1 MFDKF
6 QLIFGLMDTKDKRKL
21 VFIAFLSVINGL
33 LGVVGIASILPFIG
47 LISQP
52 DLLTSNEYIQTF
64 CRLSGITSYKG
75 VVIAFGSI
83 SLFLVFAGN
92 MLGMFEQWY
101 SEVFGQN
108 KERDLSERLLRNY
121 LHTDV
126 LLFEKR
132 KSSERAKEIIS
143 DVERVILGTLY
154 SMFDLISGVIVTI
167 FIIALLLLVDWIVTL
182 VVSVSLVIIYLVIHA
197 SIRSR
202 LDRLGREYADL
213 EGDIY
218 EHVLEALKLQKEI
231 KLNGLSTYFVRRY
244 SRSCGRLVDNRIEHS
259 LISMIPQNALEISAY
274 GIILLIAIYFSIY
287 SGPDTQPI
295 TLIGMYAFATYRL
308 LPAIADIYDS
318 IENIQFGS
326 AILDDFVKAFDEPE
340 KEGVAEVLLEP
351 SHSIGLSNVAFRYA
365 AESPF
370 HINGLSLDFPIHQMT
385 CIKGKTGCGKS
396 TVLNLM
402 AGLYTPDEGTMTVD
416 GTPQQLY
423 GNASWRQHVGFV
435 PARVNIMKT
444 SLYENIAL
452 GVFPEDI
459 DKKWVR
465 EVAALV
471 ELDEYIMSLK
481 QGYES
486 VYGENGLTFS
496 SGQVQKIGLAR
507 ALYTK
512 PAILLLDESTDAF
525 DLETENTVLSRLTAM
540 SDTTII
546 FVSHRPSVLEHAS
559 KIIDLERAL

>member
-1 MFDKF
+1 
-6 QLIFGLMDTKDKRKL
+6 MDPKDKRKL
-21 VFIAFLSVINGL
+21 VFIAILSVINGL

-47 LISQP
+47 LISEP
-52 DLLTSNEYIQTF
+52 DLLTTNEHIQTF
-64 CRLSGITSYKG
+64 CRLTGIASYKG

-83 SLFLVFAGN
+83 SLFLMFTGN
-92 MLGMFEQWY
+92 MLGVFEQWY

-132 KSSERAKEIIS
+132 KNSERAKEIIS
-143 DVERVILGTLY
+143 DVDRVILDTLY
-154 SMFDLISGVIVTI
+154 SMFDLISGVITTI
-167 FIIALLLLVDWIVTL
+167 FIIALLLFVNWMVTL
-182 VVSVSLVIIYLVIHA
+182 VVSVSLILIYLLIHA

-231 KLNGLSTYFVRRY
+231 KLNRLSTYFVRRY
-244 SRSCGRLVDNRIEHS
+244 SNSCGRLVHNRIQHS
-259 LISMIPQNALEISAY
+259 LISMIPQNALEIVAY
-274 GIILLIAIYFSIY
+274 GLILLIAIYFSVY

-295 TLIGMYAFATYRL
+295 TLVGMYAFATYRL
-308 LPAIADIYDS
+308 LPAVADIYDS
-318 IENIQFGS
+318 VENIQFGS
-326 AILDDFVKAFDEPE
+326 AILDDFIGAFDEPE
-340 KEGVAEVLLEP
+340 KENTTKVPLVP
-351 SHSIGLSNVAFRYA
+351 SQSIGLSNVAFRYA

-370 HINGLSLDFPIHQMT
+370 HLNGLSLDFPIHQMT

-396 TVLNLM
+396 TVLNLI
-402 AGLYTPDEGTMTVD
+402 AGLYAPDEGAMTVD
-416 GTPQQLY
+416 GSPQQLY
-423 GNASWRQHVGFV
+423 GSASWSQHIGFV
-435 PARVNIMKT
+435 PASVNIMRT

-459 DKKWVR
+459 DRKRVS
-465 EVAALV
+465 EVATMM
-471 ELDEYIMSLK
+471 ELDEYIMSMK

-496 SGQVQKIGLAR
+496 SGQIQKIGLAR
-507 ALYTK
+507 ALYAK
-512 PAILLLDESTDAF
+512 PSILLLDESTDAF
-525 DLETENTVLSRLTAM
+525 DLETENTVLSRLTAL

-559 KIIDLERAL
+559 QVVDLEKVL